1 MNGLDWVLAG
11 IAVFSLARG
20 MWRGAVSQVFGIL
33 GVIGGFVLA
42 SNYYQVLA
50 VRVTQAFP
58 SLTAPQAVSFAVLF
72 LLTWFCI
79 GLLGY
84 LIGKLLH
91 GTGLG
96 FLDRVA
102 GGAVGVAKAAVI
114 AVVLIS
120 ALTFFLPPQSP
131 LLSESCLVPHVQE
144 IGRFLVRVTPESVQT
159 LFEEKQKELKRY
171 WLERDR
177 GDKKSDTGAKKDKK
191 EPRIKYD
198 GAQVTGN
205 ILSGYQI
212 VIPACFW
219 RESRPAQ

>member
-1 MNGLDWVLAG
+1 
-11 IAVFSLARG
+11 
-20 MWRGAVSQVFGIL
+20 
-33 GVIGGFVLA
+33 
-42 SNYYQVLA
+42 
-50 VRVTQAFP
+50 
-58 SLTAPQAVSFAVLF
+58 VSFTLLF

-96 FLDRVA
+96 FLDRVV

-131 LLSESCLVPHVQE
+131 LLSESRLVPHVQE
-144 IGRFLVRVTPESVQT
+144 IGRFLVRVTPESVQA

-177 GDKKSDTGAKKDKK
+177 RDKKSDTGAGK
-191 EPRIKYD
+191 EPRI
-198 GAQVTGN
+198 
-205 ILSGYQI
+205 
-212 VIPACFW
+212 
-219 RESRPAQ
+219 